1 MPLENSFYFQYLARG
16 HHSIVGVDIG
26 DDRLHRFPLVSAWA
40 ALGSG
45 KQTMV
50 GSTDHAGRKKYAGA
64 FRTTHRIVS
73 HRREPWSGLR
83 ATAACPSAQRARIR
97 IRNCSQRLNQSVAGL
112 LFLFWP
118 SGPAASRNSIAIAGL
133 SEGVHFL
140 LWVHCATNH
149 VCSWAQR
156 VSVVV
161 GGRRQLK
168 AVVG

>member
-1 MPLENSFYFQYLARG
+1 MEPPFIPTAMPLENSFYFQYLARG

-50 GSTDHAGRKKYAGA
+50 GSTDHAGRKNMQVLFAL
-64 FRTTHRIVS
+64 RTGSFPIG
-73 HRREPWSGLR
+73 EGPGLDCAPWLH
-83 ATAACPSAQRARIR
+83 AQRARIR

-149 VCSWAQR
+149 V
-156 VSVVV
+156 VHGL
-161 GGRRQLK
+161 GGSQ
-168 AVVG
+168 

>member
-1 MPLENSFYFQYLARG
+1 MIASQVPAGIRM
-16 HHSIVGVDIG
+16 
-26 DDRLHRFPLVSAWA
+26 
-40 ALGSG
+40 GSLRQRETDNG
-45 KQTMV
+45 WKH
-50 GSTDHAGRKKYAGA
+50 GSCREKKYAGA

-73 HRREPWSGLR
+73 HRRGPWSGLR
-83 ATAACPSAQRARIR
+83 ATATCPSAQRARIR

-149 VCSWAQR
+149 V
-156 VSVVV
+156 VHGL
-161 GGRRQLK
+161 GGSRWWWSK
-168 AVVG
+168 AVKGSRWLRLTPLCHH